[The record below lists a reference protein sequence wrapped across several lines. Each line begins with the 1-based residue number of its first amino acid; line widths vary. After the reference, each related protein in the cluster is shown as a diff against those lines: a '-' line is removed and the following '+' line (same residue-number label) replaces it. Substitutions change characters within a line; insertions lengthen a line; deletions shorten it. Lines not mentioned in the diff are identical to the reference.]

1 MSRPVKVA
9 VAQSPVSLG
18 DVVENLATCE
28 WLMRSA
34 AARGAELLILPECA
48 LTGYVFTD
56 FASVRQAS
64 LHVDGPEVRRLIKLC
79 ADLDLHLIVGTL
91 EDGEDGVYNSALVL
105 SSAGLIHCYRKVHL
119 PPLGADRFVR
129 AGSEPPSVV
138 ELVGLR
144 VGLSIC
150 YDIRFPEWAR
160 CLALDAAD
168 LIANPTNW
176 PSGAEV
182 VARHFPAT
190 RAVENGVFVA
200 VANREDTEGEITFIG
215 QSQIVD
221 PLGQILTATPD
232 HTHLLL
238 AEVDPRLS
246 RSRALA
252 TSGGYTLDMFADR
265 RPHLYAAVSKPVSKP
280 VKPVSKPIATPCA
293 GVSQEDT

>member
-1 MSRPVKVA
+1 MSMPVKVA

-56 FASVRQAS
+56 LASARRAS
-64 LHVDGPEVRRLIKLC
+64 LHVDGPEVSRLIKLC
-79 ADLDLHLIVGTL
+79 AELELHLIVGTL
-91 EDGEDGVYNSALVL
+91 EDGGDCLYNSALVL
-105 SSAGLIHCYRKVHL
+105 SPTGLLHCYRKAHL

-138 ELVGLR
+138 ELLGLR

-182 VARHFPAT
+182 VARHFPPT

-200 VANREDTEGEITFIG
+200 VANREDTEGGITFIG

-221 PLGQILTATPD
+221 PLGHVLTATPD
-232 HTHLLL
+232 RTHLLV
-238 AEVDPRLS
+238 AEVDPGLS
-246 RSRALA
+246 RNRALA
-252 TSGGYTLDMFADR
+252 TSGGYALDMFADR
-265 RPHLYAAVSKPVSKP
+265 RPHLYAAVSRPV
-280 VKPVSKPIATPCA
+280 VTPPS
-293 GVSQEDT
+293 GVPREDR